1 MRVAVSGTT
10 CQDKST
16 LVQDIIT
23 NWDGLYR
30 EPKVTYQS
38 IIDSIKGTEFKKISS
53 TMWRLITDLNREI
66 YKFKEEADNVVFNR
80 CALDVLAYSLWLKK
94 KNVNSVDDKFI
105 KRLKVKTRK
114 CMKHLD
120 IIFFVPIVDQQNI
133 HITSKHENITDA
145 DISSIREIDAIFKSF
160 IREWRDGKNEFMP
173 INDAPAIIEVFGSRE
188 ERMKMVS
195 LYIQPDGTQYETS
208 GNFMEDAS
216 NILNEKG
223 VPAIKDGKYT
233 QDEHGI
239 ILNNLNE
246 EV

>member
-23 NWDGLYR
+23 NWDNLYN
-30 EPKVTYQS
+30 EPEVTYQS
-38 IIDSIKGTEFKKISS
+38 IIDNIKGTEFKTVSN
-53 TMWRLITDLNREI
+53 TMWKLITDLNREI
-66 YKFKEEADNVVFNR
+66 YKFKEDTDNVIFNR
-80 CALDVLAYSLWLKK
+80 CSLDVLAYSLWLKK
-94 KNVNSVDDKFI
+94 KNINSIDDKFI
-105 KRLKVKTRK
+105 ERLKTKTRK

-145 DISSIREIDAIFKSF
+145 DISSIREIDVIFKSF
-160 IREWRDGKNEFMP
+160 IRDWRDGKNEFMP
-173 INDAPAIIEVFGSRE
+173 VDDCPAIIEVFGSRE
-188 ERMKMVS
+188 QRMKMVT
-195 LYIQPDGTQYETS
+195 LYIQPDGTQYDTS

-216 NILNEKG
+216 NILNKDG

-233 QDEHGI
+233 QDEQGI
-239 ILNNLNE
+239 VLNNLNE